1 MPEARRTLSYV
12 FSLHWML
19 NRRVHSLSQYLTVR
33 NTWMNYSCF
42 KLYSGNVFHWTH
54 FFHNA
59 FLIIKRIYPEIFK
72 SIYNSWVILRSS
84 ALLNALL
91 AISNQVKE
99 SKQSSSPWLIQLLNR
114 WETPVL
120 GDFHVKDRRVHM
132 VALFQKQCSIS
143 TEIDH

>member
-19 NRRVHSLSQYLTVR
+19 NRRVHSLSQYLTVW

-42 KLYSGNVFHWTH
+42 KLYSGNAFHWTH

-59 FLIIKRIYPEIFK
+59 FPIIKRIYPEIFK

-84 ALLNALL
+84 ALMNALL

-99 SKQSSSPWLIQLLNR
+99 SKQSSSPWFDTAVEQMR
-114 WETPVL
+114 DTSL